1 VKFKLR
7 TNIGW
12 SLDDVAANLF
22 VNYYR
27 SYRNTLVTPV
37 QEIPSYATADLHLG
51 VTPRTAMD
59 LFRNTTFSLDVT
71 NLFNTDP
78 PFVNVIGG
86 YDPSENSAIG
96 RMIGFT
102 IAKEW

>member
-1 VKFKLR
+1 
-7 TNIGW
+7 
-12 SLDDVAANLF
+12 
-22 VNYYR
+22 
-27 SYRNTLVTPV
+27 
-37 QEIPSYATADLHLG
+37 
-51 VTPRTAMD
+51 
-59 LFRNTTFSLDVT
+59 LDVT